1 LRALALILIW
11 LVLAVPGIAQETP
24 GIYLDH
30 RSFHAGRPD
39 VSLDSVT
46 FDWYFSEED
55 GYARGTIRGSARQVI
70 EPLVVC
76 FPGACFLLDA
86 GRRDSD
92 VLYFSRLAETG
103 RICLFRLVRMEMAWV
118 PMKAYNPANG
128 RPFLEGRVPRT
139 REVAE
144 WHLWRPEDNAFSQLD
159 RRTYAEWTGFE
170 AEVQLREQDMIK
182 GIRTYNQ
189 IMANRHTND

>member
-1 LRALALILIW
+1 MRALALILIW

-86 GRRDSD
+86 GRLGDA
-92 VLYFSRLAETG
+92 RLHPRRQFVGPQPRRE
-103 RICLFRLVRMEMAWV
+103 RLVA
-118 PMKAYNPANG
+118 
-128 RPFLEGRVPRT
+128 RVRGD
-139 REVAE
+139 EVAIHRLE
-144 WHLWRPEDNAFSQLD
+144 QPHVGLPGAGAQHDPRLPTQPILD
-159 RRTYAEWTGFE
+159 PRG
-170 AEVQLREQDMIK
+170 D
-182 GIRTYNQ
+182 G
-189 IMANRHTND
+189 RHGRGK